1 MEFELDHL
9 FICTTIGAPE
19 ADRLVTFGLTE
30 GTPNVHPGQGTA
42 NRRFFFHN
50 LMLELLWVHNSEEAR
65 SALIY
70 PTHLWKRWVDRSLGA
85 CPFGFCL
92 RSTARPSS
100 QLPFSTWEYR
110 PPYLPESLSCS
121 VGMNI
126 DVLTEPMLFYISFAQ
141 RQDTYPA
148 DKSQPLKHAA
158 GLYEVTRVELVSPYA
173 NSPSPQLQA
182 MVNANLIGLHLGSE
196 YLVKLG
202 FDSEAQGRQVDFRP
216 ELPLILRW

>member
-19 ADRLVTFGLTE
+19 ADRLVAFGLTE

-50 LMLELLWVHNSEEAR
+50 FMLELLWVYNSEEAQ
-65 SALIY
+65 SALIH
-70 PTHLWKRWVDRSLGA
+70 PTHLWQRWVGRSLGA

-110 PPYLPESLSCS
+110 PPYLPESLSYS

-126 DVLTEPMLFYISFAQ
+126 DVLTEPMLFYISFGQ

-158 GLYEVTRVELVSPYA
+158 GLYEVTRVELVSPHA
-173 NSPSPQLQA
+173 NIPSPELQA
-182 MVNANLIGLHLGSE
+182 MVNANLIELRLGSE
-196 YLVKLG
+196 YLVLLG
-202 FDSEAQGRQVDFRP
+202 AGYS
-216 ELPLILRW
+216 